1 MSGGAHQRLADQ
13 DGVDADLLELVELLA
28 GRDAGL
34 GDDHLAR
41 RHVGEQLEGAL
52 EVDAEVAQV
61 AVVDAEQLGV
71 DVERDLEL
79 LLVVDLDEHVEV
91 ERRAPRGAATSRSS
105 GCSAATISRIASAP
119 AAAAS

>member
-1 MSGGAHQRLADQ
+1 MSSARISVSPTSTASTP
-13 DGVDADLLELVELLA
+13 DLLELVELLA
-28 GRDAGL
+28 RRDAGL
-34 GDDHLAR
+34 RDDDLAGR
-41 RHVGEQLEGAL
+41 DVGEQLEGPL
-52 EVDAEVAQV
+52 QVDAEVAQV

-71 DVERDLEL
+71 GVERDLEL

-91 ERRAPRGAATSRSS
+91 EAARLACRTRRSS